1 MTTEALDFYAYWN
14 GAQVADLWTTLALI
28 TGTDDY
34 RSLLLCVALF
44 GLICAAAG
52 AAVRYRG
59 GDLIVWIAA
68 MVFIFSAAFVP
79 RVNIAVR
86 DVRSANVQVVQNIPL
101 GIGWPASVISRAS
114 YWLTESFE
122 TAFGDVDAA
131 RYTRFGVAFPQRVV
145 TTMLSVKPITADGK
159 MSLTNFTER
168 CIVPEI
174 LENSVK
180 RQELLNA
187 PDINALI
194 STNGWVNPAR
204 RVFMNNKVLTCTQAA
219 EELKKTLEK
228 TEIPALES
236 RLRLKLNV
244 DFKDGVN
251 AALSTAIPQA
261 ESIMLGVSRT
271 MAESLRQSLMM
282 SAIPDTTMTFAA
294 KAGQAPLSAGVAIAR
309 SQGNLASEINYR
321 TLSEMARSA
330 LPKLRNILEFTVIGL
345 WPMVFLMMLGTGAGG
360 AMVCRAYFTLLISVS
375 LWAPI
380 TAIINYLTL
389 HLDME
394 PMNQLVNSAGGVTL
408 AAATMIRDA
417 GATSQAMA
425 GSLLWLVPVL
435 AYAVAKGS
443 DMALTAMTSSVLAP
457 ASSAAQ
463 AQGSQL
469 AMGNVSAGNASL
481 NNASLNNVSGNKTDT
496 SSSWADP
503 NTHKVELAQGTAAF
517 DRSAGQMT
525 AMNVR
530 KSDLGVSS
538 DTANMN
544 AVQDANNFGTSS
556 VATNASSLATNS
568 GVQAV
573 SGSGVTN
580 SVNRDD
586 GWSVTRNSGTTYGTN
601 ESVNYGTVTSSV
613 FGANGGR
620 SGKSDDNFSYRS
632 GLSVTTGFANT
643 LNTASSQ
650 AKTGSADSTVDGNV
664 SVSNLFASNED
675 NNSLNLSM
683 GTPLIQ
689 NIGSFAN
696 KPKSSTDKGQV
707 TSISKI
713 DTSQIKG
720 NIQNDIFK
728 LNATP
733 TATNTAGL
741 TDVGG
746 FTFGSSKQDTFHN
759 ASGFAFGE
767 QVGESTA
774 ILNGTRNTLSDT
786 TNAQLNEQ
794 NSLTH
799 GRTSSDSTSELD
811 SATHSASKG
820 TSQNVTQDRDNIV
833 RDLGLAM
840 AGGDAFEAL
849 RMFNSTPESRAALKE
864 LVDQQQSG
872 LEKVL
877 PPAAN
882 SLAKK
887 REEFIGKT
895 RENIEKDYQASST
908 AVQATSNDSIQRR
921 SSEQHISMQNKSD
934 FMAQTRK
941 ERDIANFKI
950 GLSMVATSEYLQ
962 KETGI
967 LSVIE
972 RAYGVGFSYTSP
984 QELYQDLNIKA
995 QEDPQLKETLTTQ
1008 NLGFRSCR
1016 RRRKTVDLL
1025 VAQAN
1030 PGHSRG

>member
-1 MTTEALDFYAYWN
+1 MTSEALDFYAYWN

-101 GIGWPASVISRAS
+101 GIGWPASVISRTS
-114 YWLTESFE
+114 YWLTKSFE

-261 ESIMLGVSRT
+261 ESLMLGVSRT

-481 NNASLNNVSGNKTDT
+481 NNASLNNVSANKTDT

-517 DRSAGQMT
+517 DRSAGQIT

-538 DTANMN
+538 DTANTN

-683 GTPLIQ
+683 GTPIIQ

-811 SATHSASKG
+811 SATHSANKG

-995 QEDPQLKETLTTQ
+995 QEDPQLKETLT
-1008 NLGFRSCR
+1008 NLGSI
-1016 RRRKTVDLL
+1016 
-1025 VAQAN
+1025 AH
-1030 PGHSRG
+1030 PGISEKEIIDKLQK

>member
-219 EELKKTLEK
+219 EELKKTLEE

-236 RLRLKLNV
+236 RLHLKLNV
-244 DFKDGVN
+244 DFKDGIN
-251 AALSTAIPQA
+251 AALATAIPQA
-261 ESIMLGVSRT
+261 ESLMLGVSRT

-995 QEDPQLKETLTTQ
+995 QEDPQLKETLT
-1008 NLGFRSCR
+1008 NLGSI
-1016 RRRKTVDLL
+1016 
-1025 VAQAN
+1025 AH
-1030 PGHSRG
+1030 PGISEKEIIDKLQK

>member
-683 GTPLIQ
+683 ETPLIQ

-696 KPKSSTDKGQV
+696 KPKSYTDKGQV

-840 AGGDAFEAL
+840 ASGDAFEAL

-864 LVDQQQSG
+864 LVDQQQSE

-995 QEDPQLKETLTTQ
+995 QEDPQLKETLT
-1008 NLGFRSCR
+1008 NLGSI
-1016 RRRKTVDLL
+1016 
-1025 VAQAN
+1025 AH
-1030 PGHSRG
+1030 PGISEKEIIDKLQK

>member
-345 WPMVFLMMLGTGAGG
+345 WPMVFLMMLGTGTGG

-650 AKTGSADSTVDGNV
+650 AKTESADSTVDGNV

-995 QEDPQLKETLTTQ
+995 QEDPQLKETLT
-1008 NLGFRSCR
+1008 NLGSI
-1016 RRRKTVDLL
+1016 
-1025 VAQAN
+1025 AH
-1030 PGHSRG
+1030 PGISEKEIIDKLQK

>member
-194 STNGWVNPAR
+194 STKGWVNPAR

-261 ESIMLGVSRT
+261 ESLMLGVSRT

-643 LNTASSQ
+643 HNTAPSQ

-696 KPKSSTDKGQV
+696 RPKSSTDKGQV

-713 DTSQIKG
+713 DTSQI
-720 NIQNDIFK
+720 DIFK

-820 TSQNVTQDRDNIV
+820 RMSLRTATISFVTWA
-833 RDLGLAM
+833 LLWLA
-840 AGGDAFEAL
+840 
-849 RMFNSTPESRAALKE
+849 
-864 LVDQQQSG
+864 
-872 LEKVL
+872 
-877 PPAAN
+877 
-882 SLAKK
+882 
-887 REEFIGKT
+887 
-895 RENIEKDYQASST
+895 
-908 AVQATSNDSIQRR
+908 
-921 SSEQHISMQNKSD
+921 
-934 FMAQTRK
+934 
-941 ERDIANFKI
+941 
-950 GLSMVATSEYLQ
+950 
-962 KETGI
+962 
-967 LSVIE
+967 
-972 RAYGVGFSYTSP
+972 
-984 QELYQDLNIKA
+984 
-995 QEDPQLKETLTTQ
+995 ETL
-1008 NLGFRSCR
+1008 LR
-1016 RRRKTVDLL
+1016 L
-1025 VAQAN
+1025 
-1030 PGHSRG
+1030 

>member
-174 LENSVK
+174 LESSAK

-204 RVFMNNKVLTCTQAA
+204 RVFMNNKVLTCTEAA

-261 ESIMLGVSRT
+261 ESLMLGVSRT

-650 AKTGSADSTVDGNV
+650 AKTGSADSTEDGNV

-984 QELYQDLNIKA
+984 QELYQDMNIKA
-995 QEDPQLKETLTTQ
+995 QEDPQLKETLT
-1008 NLGFRSCR
+1008 NLGSI
-1016 RRRKTVDLL
+1016 
-1025 VAQAN
+1025 AH
-1030 PGHSRG
+1030 PGISEKEIIDKLQK

>member
-101 GIGWPASVISRAS
+101 GIGCRASVISRAS

-261 ESIMLGVSRT
+261 ESLMLGVSRT

-525 AMNVR
+525 AMTVR

-573 SGSGVTN
+573 SGNGVTN

-643 LNTASSQ
+643 LNTDSSQ
-650 AKTGSADSTVDGNV
+650 AKTGSADSTVDGNA

-707 TSISKI
+707 TSRSKI
-713 DTSQIKG
+713 DTTQIKG

-849 RMFNSTPESRAALKE
+849 RMFNSTPESRTALKE

-941 ERDIANFKI
+941 ERDIANFRI

-995 QEDPQLKETLTTQ
+995 QEDPQLKETLT
-1008 NLGFRSCR
+1008 NLGSI
-1016 RRRKTVDLL
+1016 
-1025 VAQAN
+1025 AH
-1030 PGHSRG
+1030 PGISEKEIIDKLQK

>member
-194 STNGWVNPAR
+194 STKGWVNPAR

-261 ESIMLGVSRT
+261 ESLMLGVSRT

-360 AMVCRAYFTLLISVS
+360 AIVCRAYFTLLISVS

-503 NTHKVELAQGTAAF
+503 NTHKVELAQGMAAF

-799 GRTSSDSTSELD
+799 GRTSSDSTSELH

-995 QEDPQLKETLTTQ
+995 QEDPQLKETLT
-1008 NLGFRSCR
+1008 NLGSI
-1016 RRRKTVDLL
+1016 
-1025 VAQAN
+1025 AH
-1030 PGHSRG
+1030 PGISEKEIIDKLQK

>member
-194 STNGWVNPAR
+194 STKGWVNPAR
-204 RVFMNNKVLTCTQAA
+204 RVFMNNKVLTCTEAA

-244 DFKDGVN
+244 DFKDSVN

-261 ESIMLGVSRT
+261 ESLMLGVSRT

-525 AMNVR
+525 AINVR

-556 VATNASSLATNS
+556 VATNASTLATNS
-568 GVQAV
+568 GVQSV

-643 LNTASSQ
+643 LNTDSSQ
-650 AKTGSADSTVDGNV
+650 AKTGSADSTVDGNA

-707 TSISKI
+707 TSRSKI

-849 RMFNSTPESRAALKE
+849 RMFNSTPESRTALKE

-972 RAYGVGFSYTSP
+972 RAYGVGFYYTSP

-995 QEDPQLKETLTTQ
+995 QEDPQEALQPPHL
-1008 NLGFRSCR
+1008 
-1016 RRRKTVDLL
+1016 
-1025 VAQAN
+1025 
-1030 PGHSRG
+1030 

>member
-174 LENSVK
+174 LESSAK

-194 STNGWVNPAR
+194 SANGWVNPAR
-204 RVFMNNKVLTCTQAA
+204 RVFMNNKVLTCTEAA
-219 EELKKTLEK
+219 EELRKTLEK

-236 RLRLKLNV
+236 RLHLKLNV
-244 DFKDGVN
+244 DFKDGIN
-251 AALSTAIPQA
+251 AALATAIPQA
-261 ESIMLGVSRT
+261 ESLMLGVSRT

-360 AMVCRAYFTLLISVS
+360 AIVCRAYFTLLISVS

-425 GSLLWLVPVL
+425 GSVLWLVPVL

-481 NNASLNNVSGNKTDT
+481 NNASLNNVSGNKIDT

-568 GVQAV
+568 GVQSV
-573 SGSGVTN
+573 SGNGVTN

-995 QEDPQLKETLTTQ
+995 QEDPQLKETLT
-1008 NLGFRSCR
+1008 NLGSI
-1016 RRRKTVDLL
+1016 
-1025 VAQAN
+1025 AH
-1030 PGHSRG
+1030 PGISEKEIIDKLQK

>member
-114 YWLTESFE
+114 YWLTKSFE

-219 EELKKTLEK
+219 EELKKTLEE

-261 ESIMLGVSRT
+261 ESLMLGVSRT

-282 SAIPDTTMTFAA
+282 SAIPETTMTFAA

-995 QEDPQLKETLTTQ
+995 QEDPQLKETLT
-1008 NLGFRSCR
+1008 NLGSI
-1016 RRRKTVDLL
+1016 
-1025 VAQAN
+1025 AH
-1030 PGHSRG
+1030 PGISEKEIIDKLQK

>member
-204 RVFMNNKVLTCTQAA
+204 RVFMNNKVLTCTEAA

-261 ESIMLGVSRT
+261 ESLMLGVSRT

-538 DTANMN
+538 GMQNTHTT
-544 AVQDANNFGTSS
+544 QDANNFGTSS

-568 GVQAV
+568 GVQSV
-573 SGSGVTN
+573 SSNGVTN

-720 NIQNDIFK
+720 NFQNDIFK

-833 RDLGLAM
+833 RDLGLSM

-864 LVDQQQSG
+864 LVDQQQSE

-995 QEDPQLKETLTTQ
+995 QEDPQLKETLT
-1008 NLGFRSCR
+1008 NLGSI
-1016 RRRKTVDLL
+1016 
-1025 VAQAN
+1025 AH
-1030 PGHSRG
+1030 PGISEKEIIDKLQK

>member
-194 STNGWVNPAR
+194 STKGWVNPAR
-204 RVFMNNKVLTCTQAA
+204 RVFMNNKVLTCTEAA

-244 DFKDGVN
+244 DFKDSVN

-261 ESIMLGVSRT
+261 ESLMLGVSRT

-380 TAIINYLTL
+380 TAIIHYLTL

-525 AMNVR
+525 AINVR

-556 VATNASSLATNS
+556 VATNASTLATNS
-568 GVQAV
+568 GVQSV
-573 SGSGVTN
+573 SGRGVTN

-643 LNTASSQ
+643 LNTDSSQ
-650 AKTGSADSTVDGNV
+650 AKTGSADSTVDGNA

-707 TSISKI
+707 TSRSKI

-849 RMFNSTPESRAALKE
+849 RMFNSTPESRTALKE

-972 RAYGVGFSYTSP
+972 RAYGVGFYYTSP

-995 QEDPQLKETLTTQ
+995 QEDPQLKETLT
-1008 NLGFRSCR
+1008 NLGSI
-1016 RRRKTVDLL
+1016 
-1025 VAQAN
+1025 AH
-1030 PGHSRG
+1030 PGISEKEIIDKLQK

>member
-59 GDLIVWIAA
+59 GDIIVWISA

-168 CIVPEI
+168 CIVSEI

-204 RVFMNNKVLTCTQAA
+204 RVFMNNKVLTCTEAA

-261 ESIMLGVSRT
+261 ESLMLGVSRT

-481 NNASLNNVSGNKTDT
+481 NNASLNNVSANKTDT

-517 DRSAGQMT
+517 DRSAGQIT
-525 AMNVR
+525 TMNVR

-650 AKTGSADSTVDGNV
+650 AKTGSADSTVDGNI

-864 LVDQQQSG
+864 LVDQQQSE

-941 ERDIANFKI
+941 ERDIVNFKI

-995 QEDPQLKETLTTQ
+995 QEDPQLKETLT
-1008 NLGFRSCR
+1008 NLGSI
-1016 RRRKTVDLL
+1016 
-1025 VAQAN
+1025 AH
-1030 PGHSRG
+1030 PGISEKEIIDKLQK

>member
-194 STNGWVNPAR
+194 STKGWVNPAR
-204 RVFMNNKVLTCTQAA
+204 RVFMNNKVLTCTEAA

-228 TEIPALES
+228 IEIPALES

-261 ESIMLGVSRT
+261 ESLMLGVSRT

-496 SSSWADP
+496 SSNWADP

-689 NIGSFAN
+689 NLGSFAN

-995 QEDPQLKETLTTQ
+995 QEDPQLKETLT
-1008 NLGFRSCR
+1008 NLGSI
-1016 RRRKTVDLL
+1016 
-1025 VAQAN
+1025 AH
-1030 PGHSRG
+1030 PGISEKEIIDKLQK

>member
-219 EELKKTLEK
+219 EELKKTLEE
-228 TEIPALES
+228 TEIPALKS

-261 ESIMLGVSRT
+261 ESLMLGVSRT

-282 SAIPDTTMTFAA
+282 SAIPETTMTFAA

-995 QEDPQLKETLTTQ
+995 QEDPQLKETLT
-1008 NLGFRSCR
+1008 NLGSI
-1016 RRRKTVDLL
+1016 
-1025 VAQAN
+1025 AH
-1030 PGHSRG
+1030 PGISEKEIIDKLQK

>member
-1 MTTEALDFYAYWN
+1 MTTEALNFYAYWN

-194 STNGWVNPAR
+194 STKDWVNPAR
-204 RVFMNNKVLTCTQAA
+204 RVFMNNKVLTCTEAA

-244 DFKDGVN
+244 DFKDSVN

-261 ESIMLGVSRT
+261 ESLMLGVSRT

-887 REEFIGKT
+887 REEFIGKS

-984 QELYQDLNIKA
+984 QELYQDMNIKA
-995 QEDPQLKETLTTQ
+995 QEDPQLKETLT
-1008 NLGFRSCR
+1008 NLGSI
-1016 RRRKTVDLL
+1016 
-1025 VAQAN
+1025 AH
-1030 PGHSRG
+1030 PGISEKEIIDKLQK

>member
-1 MTTEALDFYAYWN
+1 MITEALDFYAYWN

-204 RVFMNNKVLTCTQAA
+204 RVFMNNKVLTCTEAA

-261 ESIMLGVSRT
+261 ESLMLGVSRT

-481 NNASLNNVSGNKTDT
+481 NNASLNNVSANKTDT
-496 SSSWADP
+496 SSNRADP

-517 DRSAGQMT
+517 GRSAGQMT
-525 AMNVR
+525 AINVR

-544 AVQDANNFGTSS
+544 AVHDANNFGTSS
-556 VATNASSLATNS
+556 VATNASTLATNS
-568 GVQAV
+568 GVQSV

-713 DTSQIKG
+713 DTRQIKG

-811 SATHSASKG
+811 SATHSSSKG

-995 QEDPQLKETLTTQ
+995 QEDPQLKETLT
-1008 NLGFRSCR
+1008 NLGSI
-1016 RRRKTVDLL
+1016 
-1025 VAQAN
+1025 AH
-1030 PGHSRG
+1030 PGISEKEIIDKLQK

>member
-219 EELKKTLEK
+219 EELKKTLEE

-261 ESIMLGVSRT
+261 ESLMLGVSRT

-282 SAIPDTTMTFAA
+282 SAIPETTMTFAA

-882 SLAKK
+882 SLAKN

-962 KETGI
+962 KETRI

-995 QEDPQLKETLTTQ
+995 QEDPQLKETLT
-1008 NLGFRSCR
+1008 NLGSI
-1016 RRRKTVDLL
+1016 
-1025 VAQAN
+1025 AH
-1030 PGHSRG
+1030 PGISEKEIIDKLQK

>member
-204 RVFMNNKVLTCTQAA
+204 RVFMNNKVLTCTEAA

-236 RLRLKLNV
+236 HLRLKLNV

-261 ESIMLGVSRT
+261 ESLMLGVSRT

-443 DMALTAMTSSVLAP
+443 DMALTAMTSSVLGP

-984 QELYQDLNIKA
+984 QELYQDMNIKA
-995 QEDPQLKETLTTQ
+995 QEDPQLKETLT
-1008 NLGFRSCR
+1008 NLGSI
-1016 RRRKTVDLL
+1016 
-1025 VAQAN
+1025 AH
-1030 PGHSRG
+1030 PGISEKEIIDKLQK

>member
-345 WPMVFLMMLGTGAGG
+345 WPMVFLMMLGTGTGG

-995 QEDPQLKETLTTQ
+995 QEDPQLKETLT
-1008 NLGFRSCR
+1008 NLGSI
-1016 RRRKTVDLL
+1016 
-1025 VAQAN
+1025 AH
-1030 PGHSRG
+1030 PGISEKEIIDKLQK

>member
-261 ESIMLGVSRT
+261 ESLMLGVSRT

-481 NNASLNNVSGNKTDT
+481 NNASLNNMSGNKTDT

-573 SGSGVTN
+573 SGNGVTN

-643 LNTASSQ
+643 LNTDSSQ
-650 AKTGSADSTVDGNV
+650 AKTGSADSTVDGNA

-707 TSISKI
+707 TSRSKI
-713 DTSQIKG
+713 DTTQIKG

-849 RMFNSTPESRAALKE
+849 RMFNSTPESRTALKE

-995 QEDPQLKETLTTQ
+995 QEDPQLKETLT
-1008 NLGFRSCR
+1008 NLGSI
-1016 RRRKTVDLL
+1016 
-1025 VAQAN
+1025 AH
-1030 PGHSRG
+1030 PGISEKEIIDKLQK

>member
-114 YWLTESFE
+114 YWLTKSFE

-219 EELKKTLEK
+219 EELKKTLEE

-261 ESIMLGVSRT
+261 ESLMLGVSRT

-282 SAIPDTTMTFAA
+282 SAIPETTMTFAA

-741 TDVGG
+741 TDVGS

-820 TSQNVTQDRDNIV
+820 TSQNITQDRDNIV

-995 QEDPQLKETLTTQ
+995 QEDPQLKETLT
-1008 NLGFRSCR
+1008 NLGSI
-1016 RRRKTVDLL
+1016 
-1025 VAQAN
+1025 AH
-1030 PGHSRG
+1030 PGISEKEIIDKLQK

>member
-114 YWLTESFE
+114 YWLTDSFE

-261 ESIMLGVSRT
+261 ESLMLGVSRT

-443 DMALTAMTSSVLAP
+443 DMALTAMTSSVLGP

-984 QELYQDLNIKA
+984 QELYQDMNIKA
-995 QEDPQLKETLTTQ
+995 QEDPQLKETLT
-1008 NLGFRSCR
+1008 NLGSI
-1016 RRRKTVDLL
+1016 
-1025 VAQAN
+1025 AH
-1030 PGHSRG
+1030 PGISEKEIIDKLQK

>member
-204 RVFMNNKVLTCTQAA
+204 RVFMNNKVLTCTEAA

-244 DFKDGVN
+244 DFKDSVN

-261 ESIMLGVSRT
+261 ESLMLGVSRT

-525 AMNVR
+525 TMNVR

-720 NIQNDIFK
+720 NFQNDIFK

-864 LVDQQQSG
+864 LVDQQQSE

-921 SSEQHISMQNKSD
+921 RSEQHISMQNKSD

-995 QEDPQLKETLTTQ
+995 QEDPQLKETLT
-1008 NLGFRSCR
+1008 NLGSI
-1016 RRRKTVDLL
+1016 
-1025 VAQAN
+1025 AH
-1030 PGHSRG
+1030 PGISEKEIIDKLQK

>member
-86 DVRSANVQVVQNIPL
+86 DVRSANVQIVQNIPL

-282 SAIPDTTMTFAA
+282 SAIPDTTMTFVA

-345 WPMVFLMMLGTGAGG
+345 WPMVFLMMLGTGTGG

-408 AAATMIRDA
+408 AAATMIRERRRRHLS
-417 GATSQAMA
+417 GN
-425 GSLLWLVPVL
+425 G
-435 AYAVAKGS
+435 G
-443 DMALTAMTSSVLAP
+443 LAP
-457 ASSAAQ
+457 VAHPRARLRRC
-463 AQGSQL
+463 QGQRHGPHCHDL
-469 AMGNVSAGNASL
+469 L
-481 NNASLNNVSGNKTDT
+481 
-496 SSSWADP
+496 
-503 NTHKVELAQGTAAF
+503 
-517 DRSAGQMT
+517 RSCP
-525 AMNVR
+525 R
-530 KSDLGVSS
+530 ILGS
-538 DTANMN
+538 
-544 AVQDANNFGTSS
+544 
-556 VATNASSLATNS
+556 
-568 GVQAV
+568 
-573 SGSGVTN
+573 SGSGLPACHGQRVRRQRLPQQRI
-580 SVNRDD
+580 SQQHVRQQD
-586 GWSVTRNSGTTYGTN
+586 RHF
-601 ESVNYGTVTSSV
+601 EQL
-613 FGANGGR
+613 GG
-620 SGKSDDNFSYRS
+620 
-632 GLSVTTGFANT
+632 
-643 LNTASSQ
+643 SQ
-650 AKTGSADSTVDGNV
+650 
-664 SVSNLFASNED
+664 
-675 NNSLNLSM
+675 
-683 GTPLIQ
+683 
-689 NIGSFAN
+689 
-696 KPKSSTDKGQV
+696 
-707 TSISKI
+707 
-713 DTSQIKG
+713 
-720 NIQNDIFK
+720 
-728 LNATP
+728 
-733 TATNTAGL
+733 
-741 TDVGG
+741 
-746 FTFGSSKQDTFHN
+746 H
-759 ASGFAFGE
+759 
-767 QVGESTA
+767 
-774 ILNGTRNTLSDT
+774 
-786 TNAQLNEQ
+786 AQ
-794 NSLTH
+794 
-799 GRTSSDSTSELD
+799 GRTRSRYGCLRPLRRTDDCHE
-811 SATHSASKG
+811 
-820 TSQNVTQDRDNIV
+820 RPEV
-833 RDLGLAM
+833 RPRGLVRH
-840 AGGDAFEAL
+840 GE
-849 RMFNSTPESRAALKE
+849 
-864 LVDQQQSG
+864 
-872 LEKVL
+872 
-877 PPAAN
+877 
-882 SLAKK
+882 
-887 REEFIGKT
+887 
-895 RENIEKDYQASST
+895 
-908 AVQATSNDSIQRR
+908 
-921 SSEQHISMQNKSD
+921 H
-934 FMAQTRK
+934 
-941 ERDIANFKI
+941 ER
-950 GLSMVATSEYLQ
+950 
-962 KETGI
+962 
-967 LSVIE
+967 
-972 RAYGVGFSYTSP
+972 
-984 QELYQDLNIKA
+984 
-995 QEDPQLKETLTTQ
+995 
-1008 NLGFRSCR
+1008 C
-1016 RRRKTVDLL
+1016 
-1025 VAQAN
+1025 
-1030 PGHSRG
+1030 PGCQ

>member
-114 YWLTESFE
+114 YWLTKSFE

-219 EELKKTLEK
+219 EELKKTLEE

-261 ESIMLGVSRT
+261 ESLMLGVSRT

-282 SAIPDTTMTFAA
+282 SAIPETTMTFAA

-650 AKTGSADSTVDGNV
+650 AKTGSANSTVDGNV

-995 QEDPQLKETLTTQ
+995 QEDHQLKETLT
-1008 NLGFRSCR
+1008 NLGSI
-1016 RRRKTVDLL
+1016 
-1025 VAQAN
+1025 AH
-1030 PGHSRG
+1030 PGISEKEIIDKLQK

>member
-114 YWLTESFE
+114 YWLTDSFE

-204 RVFMNNKVLTCTQAA
+204 RVFMNNKVLTCTEAA

-261 ESIMLGVSRT
+261 ESLMLGVSRT

-294 KAGQAPLSAGVAIAR
+294 KTGQAPLSAGVAIAR

-872 LEKVL
+872 IEKVL

-984 QELYQDLNIKA
+984 QELYQDMNIKA
-995 QEDPQLKETLTTQ
+995 QEDPQLKETLT
-1008 NLGFRSCR
+1008 NLGSI
-1016 RRRKTVDLL
+1016 
-1025 VAQAN
+1025 AH
-1030 PGHSRG
+1030 PGISEKEIIDKLQK

>member
-194 STNGWVNPAR
+194 STKGWVNPAR
-204 RVFMNNKVLTCTQAA
+204 RVFMNNKVLTCTEAA

-228 TEIPALES
+228 IEIPALES

-261 ESIMLGVSRT
+261 ESLMLGVSRT

-481 NNASLNNVSGNKTDT
+481 NNASLNNVSANKTDT
-496 SSSWADP
+496 SSNWADP

-689 NIGSFAN
+689 NLGSFAN

-995 QEDPQLKETLTTQ
+995 QEDPQLKETLT
-1008 NLGFRSCR
+1008 NLGSI
-1016 RRRKTVDLL
+1016 
-1025 VAQAN
+1025 AH
-1030 PGHSRG
+1030 PGISEKEIIDKLQK

>member
-204 RVFMNNKVLTCTQAA
+204 RVFMNNKVLTCTEAA
-219 EELKKTLEK
+219 EELKKTLEE

-261 ESIMLGVSRT
+261 ESLMLGVSRT

-282 SAIPDTTMTFAA
+282 SAIPETTMTFAA

-481 NNASLNNVSGNKTDT
+481 NNASLNNMSGNKTDT

-525 AMNVR
+525 AINVR

-556 VATNASSLATNS
+556 VATNASTLATNS
-568 GVQAV
+568 GVQSV

-643 LNTASSQ
+643 LNTDSSQ
-650 AKTGSADSTVDGNV
+650 AKTGSADSTVDGNA

-707 TSISKI
+707 TSRSKI

-849 RMFNSTPESRAALKE
+849 RMFNSTPESRTALKE

-972 RAYGVGFSYTSP
+972 RAYGVGFYYTSP

-995 QEDPQLKETLTTQ
+995 QEDPQLKETLT
-1008 NLGFRSCR
+1008 NLGSI
-1016 RRRKTVDLL
+1016 
-1025 VAQAN
+1025 AH
-1030 PGHSRG
+1030 PGISEKEIIDKLQK

>member
-204 RVFMNNKVLTCTQAA
+204 RVFMNNKVLTCTEAT

-481 NNASLNNVSGNKTDT
+481 NNASLNNMSGNKTDT

-568 GVQAV
+568 GVQSV
-573 SGSGVTN
+573 SGNGVTN

-675 NNSLNLSM
+675 NNSHNLSM

-995 QEDPQLKETLTTQ
+995 QEDPQLKETLT
-1008 NLGFRSCR
+1008 NLGSI
-1016 RRRKTVDLL
+1016 
-1025 VAQAN
+1025 AH
-1030 PGHSRG
+1030 PGISEKEIIDKLQK

>member
-174 LENSVK
+174 LESSAK

-194 STNGWVNPAR
+194 SANGWVNPAR
-204 RVFMNNKVLTCTQAA
+204 RVFMNNKVLTCTEAA
-219 EELKKTLEK
+219 EELRKTLEK

-236 RLRLKLNV
+236 RLHLKLNV
-244 DFKDGVN
+244 DFKDGIN
-251 AALSTAIPQA
+251 AALATAIPQA
-261 ESIMLGVSRT
+261 ESLMLGVSRT

-282 SAIPDTTMTFAA
+282 SAIPGTTMTFAA

-360 AMVCRAYFTLLISVS
+360 AIVCRAYFTLLISVS

-425 GSLLWLVPVL
+425 GSVLWLVPML

-457 ASSAAQ
+457 RIL
-463 AQGSQL
+463 GS
-469 AMGNVSAGNASL
+469 
-481 NNASLNNVSGNKTDT
+481 
-496 SSSWADP
+496 
-503 NTHKVELAQGTAAF
+503 
-517 DRSAGQMT
+517 
-525 AMNVR
+525 
-530 KSDLGVSS
+530 
-538 DTANMN
+538 
-544 AVQDANNFGTSS
+544 
-556 VATNASSLATNS
+556 
-568 GVQAV
+568 
-573 SGSGVTN
+573 SGSGLPACHGQRVRRQRLPEQRL
-580 SVNRDD
+580 SQQRVRQQDRH
-586 GWSVTRNSGTTYGTN
+586 V
-601 ESVNYGTVTSSV
+601 EQL
-613 FGANGGR
+613 GG
-620 SGKSDDNFSYRS
+620 
-632 GLSVTTGFANT
+632 
-643 LNTASSQ
+643 SQ
-650 AKTGSADSTVDGNV
+650 
-664 SVSNLFASNED
+664 
-675 NNSLNLSM
+675 
-683 GTPLIQ
+683 
-689 NIGSFAN
+689 
-696 KPKSSTDKGQV
+696 
-707 TSISKI
+707 
-713 DTSQIKG
+713 
-720 NIQNDIFK
+720 
-728 LNATP
+728 
-733 TATNTAGL
+733 
-741 TDVGG
+741 
-746 FTFGSSKQDTFHN
+746 H
-759 ASGFAFGE
+759 
-767 QVGESTA
+767 
-774 ILNGTRNTLSDT
+774 
-786 TNAQLNEQ
+786 AQ
-794 NSLTH
+794 
-799 GRTSSDSTSELD
+799 GRTRSRYGGLRPFRRTDDCHERPEVRPWRLLRH
-811 SATHSASKG
+811 AGHAHHSGCK
-820 TSQNVTQDRDNIV
+820 Q
-833 RDLGLAM
+833 LWH
-840 AGGDAFEAL
+840 
-849 RMFNSTPESRAALKE
+849 
-864 LVDQQQSG
+864 LVGCDQCKFACDEFWGSVCFGQRRDQQRQS
-872 LEKVL
+872 
-877 PPAAN
+877 
-882 SLAKK
+882 
-887 REEFIGKT
+887 
-895 RENIEKDYQASST
+895 
-908 AVQATSNDSIQRR
+908 
-921 SSEQHISMQNKSD
+921 
-934 FMAQTRK
+934 
-941 ERDIANFKI
+941 
-950 GLSMVATSEYLQ
+950 
-962 KETGI
+962 
-967 LSVIE
+967 
-972 RAYGVGFSYTSP
+972 
-984 QELYQDLNIKA
+984 
-995 QEDPQLKETLTTQ
+995 
-1008 NLGFRSCR
+1008 
-1016 RRRKTVDLL
+1016 
-1025 VAQAN
+1025 
-1030 PGHSRG
+1030 

>member
-345 WPMVFLMMLGTGAGG
+345 WPMVFLMMLGTGTGG

-481 NNASLNNVSGNKTDT
+481 NNASLNNMSGNKTDT

-995 QEDPQLKETLTTQ
+995 QEDPQLKETLT
-1008 NLGFRSCR
+1008 NLGSI
-1016 RRRKTVDLL
+1016 
-1025 VAQAN
+1025 AH
-1030 PGHSRG
+1030 PGISEKEIIDKLQK

>member
-204 RVFMNNKVLTCTQAA
+204 RVFMNNKVLTCTEAA

-244 DFKDGVN
+244 DFKDSVN

-261 ESIMLGVSRT
+261 ESLMLGVSRT

-282 SAIPDTTMTFAA
+282 SAIPETTMTFAA

-469 AMGNVSAGNASL
+469 AMGNVS
-481 NNASLNNVSGNKTDT
+481 GNKTDT

-517 DRSAGQMT
+517 DRSAGQIT

-586 GWSVTRNSGTTYGTN
+586 GWSVNRNTGTTYGTN
-601 ESVNYGTVTSSV
+601 ETASSGTTNSSGIGTN
-613 FGANGGR
+613 FGR
-620 SGKSDDNFSYRS
+620 SGN
-632 GLSVTTGFANT
+632 
-643 LNTASSQ
+643 SQ
-650 AKTGSADSTVDGNV
+650 
-664 SVSNLFASNED
+664 EH
-675 NNSLNLSM
+675 
-683 GTPLIQ
+683 
-689 NIGSFAN
+689 
-696 KPKSSTDKGQV
+696 
-707 TSISKI
+707 
-713 DTSQIKG
+713 
-720 NIQNDIFK
+720 
-728 LNATP
+728 
-733 TATNTAGL
+733 
-741 TDVGG
+741 
-746 FTFGSSKQDTFHN
+746 FTY
-759 ASGFAFGE
+759 ASGFGVGATRSNNLEHQLPSDAQTNPTTSGEGGGQLTITPNSIPFGMNYNIDLPLNFAKGNGNKSSPINKTNNISHPDTSNML
-767 QVGESTA
+767 QSDLFRVNAGPTGSTSSSITDSSA
-774 ILNGTRNTLSDT
+774 LISSGSKQRVQQENFGISIARQTSEVTAVTNGTRNSLVDSS
-786 TNAQLNEQ
+786 NAQRIDQKGVNE
-794 NSLTH
+794 
-799 GRTSSDSTSELD
+799 GRTASQSSSDQD
-811 SATHSASKG
+811 SATHTTSMG
-820 TSQNVTQDRDNIV
+820 TSNQVMLERDNMV
-833 RDLGLAM
+833 RDLGLEM

-849 RMFNSTPESRAALKE
+849 RMFSSNSERRAALKN
-864 LVDQQQSG
+864 LIDQQQPS

-877 PPAAN
+877 PPSRKLVAN
-882 SLAKK
+882 K
-887 REEFIGKT
+887 GKNFVGTT
-895 RENIEKDYQASST
+895 RDDIEKDYQASAA
-908 AVQATSNDSIQRR
+908 AVQATSDDSVRR
-921 SSEQHISMQNKSD
+921 RHEEKSIELPTKSD
-934 FMAQTRK
+934 FMARTRK
-941 ERDIANFKI
+941 EHDLANYKL
-950 GLSMVATSEYLQ
+950 GLQMISTSEYLRD
-962 KETGI
+962 ETGI
-967 LSVIE
+967 KSVLE
-972 RAYGVGFSYTSP
+972 RAFGSGVTYSSP
-984 QELYQDLNIKA
+984 QETFQRINEYA
-995 QEDPQLKETLTTQ
+995 QTNEDI
-1008 NLGFRSCR
+1008 RSLITDIGR
-1016 RRRKTVDLL
+1016 N
-1025 VAQAN
+1025 AE
-1030 PGHSRG
+1030 PGMSDKDIVSKLHSQR

>member
-204 RVFMNNKVLTCTQAA
+204 RVFMNNKVLTCTEAA

-443 DMALTAMTSSVLAP
+443 DMAFTAMTSSVLAP

-481 NNASLNNVSGNKTDT
+481 NNASLNNMSGNKTDT

-544 AVQDANNFGTSS
+544 AVQDANNFGTSL

-573 SGSGVTN
+573 SGNGVTN

-643 LNTASSQ
+643 LNTDSSQ
-650 AKTGSADSTVDGNV
+650 AKTGSADSTVDGNA

-707 TSISKI
+707 TSRSKI

-786 TNAQLNEQ
+786 TNAQLSEQ

-849 RMFNSTPESRAALKE
+849 RMFNSTPESRTALKE
-864 LVDQQQSG
+864 LVNQQQSG

-995 QEDPQLKETLTTQ
+995 QEDPQLKETLT
-1008 NLGFRSCR
+1008 NLGSI
-1016 RRRKTVDLL
+1016 
-1025 VAQAN
+1025 AH
-1030 PGHSRG
+1030 PGISEKEIIDKLQK